1 MMALANDERTLH
13 EHVAL
18 NESHAAQTQGVVGR
32 FYHTYVKV
40 TREFLAQ
47 HPGALVLDVGC
58 GEGVLLRDSGF
69 APVQLDIS
77 MHRLRKARVTSHLL
91 VCADGMELPFA
102 ESSFDVVLLIA
113 LLEHA
118 SRPERIVDEVWRVL
132 KPGGEVAILVPND
145 VWMSIG
151 RLLLLKWPPRY
162 PDHLSWIAPRRI
174 RRMAGQRFSV
184 ERPFALPVRWL
195 PFGLNMYY
203 WAVLH
208 KL

>member
-1 MMALANDERTLH
+1 MNSERELH
-13 EHVAL
+13 ERVAQK
-18 NESHAAQTQGVVGR
+18 ESHAAQTRGIVGW
-32 FYHTYVKV
+32 FYRTYVNA
-40 TREFLAQ
+40 TCEFLMR
-47 HPGALVLDVGC
+47 HPGALVLDLGC
-58 GEGVLLRDSGF
+58 GEGILLRDSGF
-69 APVQLDIS
+69 APIQLDIS
-77 MHRLRKARVTSHLL
+77 MHRLRKAHVTSHLL
-91 VCADGMELPFA
+91 VCADGVELPFA

-113 LLEHA
+113 LLEHV

-162 PDHLSWIAPRRI
+162 PDHLSWIPPRRI
-174 RRMAGQRFSV
+174 RRMAGRCFSV
-184 ERPFALPVRWL
+184 ERPFALPVKWL

-203 WAVLH
+203 WATLR